1 MPMYSGACVM
11 PFTEIDNTG
20 HVLSWLGKK
29 KKSMSLDWEYCV
41 RELVIFTIENYHQ
54 EVD

>member
-11 PFTEIDNTG
+11 PFIEIDNTG

-29 KKSMSLDWEYCV
+29 IKVYESRLGILC
-41 RELVIFTIENYHQ
+41 
-54 EVD
+54 